1 MTNVKKLELSR
12 TRIGSAGYNH
22 VDRNAK
28 GIGLSSDLEEV
39 RLEAKG
45 NFCHICGDLILK
57 YLSQITRLE
66 IVGIHQGDFNGDLD
80 DLLWIPKLKNLKTL
94 VVYDLNIKSES
105 DDEGNVPFYKTPMA
119 KLTTLELCG
128 SVIGPVPGKE
138 LQKFNV
144 KKMQASFQQE

>member
-1 MTNVKKLELSR
+1 M
-12 TRIGSAGYNH
+12 
-22 VDRNAK
+22 
-28 GIGLSSDLEEV
+28 EEV

-45 NFCHICGDLILK
+45 DFFRICGDLILK

-66 IVGIHQGDFNGDLD
+66 IVGIHQGDFDADLD

-94 VVYDLNIKSES
+94 VVYDLNIYSKS

-119 KLTTLELCG
+119 KLRRLELCG
-128 SVIGPVPGKE
+128 SVIGPVIYDPSKE
-138 LQKFNV
+138 LQKFNL